1 MTVQA
6 HPERP
11 FVAVQDDLVA
21 DLVTSLRPRLTSVP
35 EEGLLELVRTAL
47 NELGEV
53 RVTTYLPILV
63 ERRLRDVIA
72 ERQPADH

>member
-11 FVAVQDDLVA
+11 VVAVQDDLVA

-35 EEGLLELVRTAL
+35 EEGLPDLVRTAL

-72 ERQPADH
+72 ERAAG

>member
-11 FVAVQDDLVA
+11 VVLQDDLVA

-35 EEGLLELVRTAL
+35 EEGLPELVRTAL
-47 NELGEV
+47 HELGEV

-72 ERQPADH
+72 EREPADN